1 MVLLTVGLSG
11 AASLWKPICPGVQ
24 TVSRR
29 AVTDDF
35 VVV

>member
-11 AASLWKPICPGVQ
+11 AASLWKLRPRVQ
-24 TVSRR
+24 TASRR